1 MENKNEADNVP
12 HSSGNGSSSS
22 SSGMKPNTSNR
33 KKINFGKIFTFGL
46 NDTSEEYKDRIYV
59 ESKLDRIRLHA
70 ASVFFAG
77 MYDEKR
83 ITMRYLV
90 AFFSSIVY
98 SVVTFFFVDL
108 TGLYSTGTSGLF
120 QGLARLISTS
130 LSVHGLS
137 ESVSNDVYQG
147 LFWGIWFI
155 TNIPLILFA
164 WFRIGHR
171 FTTITLTFVFCA
183 TAFGLLLSTPIFLNP
198 AHRFDYFFLGNPLS
212 MDTDLEKYNV
222 YVLSW
227 NFYPVGS
234 RIHDLAYT
242 NPLNGGVPNAAA
254 FAAMGY
260 EKWVQIIQL
269 RTTNGYM
276 DLPRVL
282 SLFGYA
288 ALFALIYP
296 LTIVGLY
303 IIGGCA
309 GGVDIPSIY
318 WSDKSGKQ
326 LGTALM
332 VLNTTTMV
340 AGIIL
345 GSYITAGISAPD
357 RWGAEYF
364 FSPNLI
370 MSLVYA
376 VIGYTFINF
385 YYPKYKPSVL
395 KIYSAKPEAIT
406 NRLIELHYPH
416 QLNVYRS
423 IQLISGKE
431 FNTYVIETVARYVE
445 VPKIVY
451 EVRKVDS
458 DALLTVN
465 MLHGIDGYL
474 YMNKGHD

>member
-1 MENKNEADNVP
+1 MENKNEADNLP
-12 HSSGNGSSSS
+12 PSNGSGSSSS
-22 SSGMKPNTSNR
+22 SSGFKPSATNR

-147 LFWGIWFI
+147 LFWGIWFV

-164 WFRIGHR
+164 WFKIGKR

-183 TAFGLLLSTPIFLNP
+183 TTFGLLLSIPIFLNP

-227 NFYPVGS
+227 NYYPVGS
-234 RIHDLAYT
+234 RIHDLAYS
-242 NPLNGGVPNAAA
+242 NPLNGGVANAAQ

-406 NRLIELHYPH
+406 AKLIELHYPH

-423 IQLISGKE
+423 VQLISGKE

-458 DALLTVN
+458 EALLTVN